1 MASLNFNGLDVE
13 YAQSGAGPDLL
24 LIHSLLTE
32 MSVYDKVLPD
42 LSESRRVTTIN
53 LPGFGASS
61 PAELNSVADV
71 ADHVAGVMGAL
82 KLPNSTDVFA
92 NGFGAFVALELAI
105 RHGAQFRRLLVADC
119 VPAFPEAGRAPFR
132 GMAQKVR
139 AEGMAAVLDAAI
151 GRMFPPT
158 YQQAEPLIVK
168 VRKERLGEVDAQC
181 FARACLALAEMDLSP
196 RLPSIKNPTRV
207 MCGALDQTT
216 VPALAQEVARLIP
229 GAEYQEIINS
239 GHCPMLEQ
247 PDDLVRLISEF
258 IAVR

>member
-1 MASLNFNGLDVE
+1 MASLNYQGLNVE
-13 YAQSGAGPDLL
+13 YAQSGRGSDLL

-32 MSVYDKVLPD
+32 MSVFDKVLPD
-42 LSESRRVTTIN
+42 LSEQHRVTTIN

-61 PAELNSVADV
+61 PAELNGLPAVA
-71 ADHVAGVMGAL
+71 AHVAGVMAAL
-82 KLPNSTDVFA
+82 QLPVSTDVFA
-92 NGFGAFVALELAI
+92 NGFGAFVALQLAI
-105 RHGAQFRRLLVADC
+105 DHGDKFRRLLVADC

-139 AEGMAAVLDAAI
+139 TEGMGAVLDAAI

-158 YQQAEPLIVK
+158 YQAAEPGV
-168 VRKERLGEVDAQC
+168 VQDRKQKLAQVDAQC
-181 FARACLALAEMDLSP
+181 FARACEALAQMDLSP
-196 RLPSIKNPTRV
+196 RLPTIRNPTRV

-229 GAEYQEIINS
+229 GAEYHEIVNS

-247 PDDLVRLISEF
+247 PDDLVRLITEF
-258 IAVR
+258 IAPR